1 MRKTENVYTITASGD
16 AFCVVTQSNKGKR
29 GWVFSHVAGDPQS
42 DYEVYRPVHSVKWDD
57 EQVPEQA
64 GVGGG
69 DHVGTFTITDA
80 VDEQLQETFTMAVSL
95 SSTVER
101 DATAET
107 VGVRKGYDAKAI
119 LFRALLDAKNY
130 GI

>member
-1 MRKTENVYTITASGD
+1 MRKTENVYTITASDD

-42 DYEVYRPVHSVKWDD
+42 DYEVYRPVHSVTWGD
-57 EQVPEQA
+57 EQIPEQA
-64 GVGGG
+64 GVEGG
-69 DHVGTFTITDA
+69 DHAGTFTITDA
-80 VDEQLQETFTMAVSL
+80 VDEHLRETFTMVVSL

-107 VGVRKGYDAKAI
+107 FGVRKGYDAKAI
-119 LFRALLDAKNY
+119 LFRALLDTSGY
-130 GI
+130 GV